1 MLIFLRHLAR
11 AGVSRAS
18 IPYASADVHAPAA
31 VADTR
36 PQSFFS
42 CQSRHTWYNSAVV
55 LVAAI
60 DSGKTCMSKKLQSTI
75 MLFLIGI
82 GFGIFSVWSLA
93 NVHTQPPAEQRDD
106 VIQAL
111 LYMIPA
117 IAAFVALFLLPFR
130 QTD

>member
-1 MLIFLRHLAR
+1 
-11 AGVSRAS
+11 
-18 IPYASADVHAPAA
+18 
-31 VADTR
+31 
-36 PQSFFS
+36 
-42 CQSRHTWYNSAVV
+42 
-55 LVAAI
+55 
-60 DSGKTCMSKKLQSTI
+60 

-117 IAAFVALFLLPFR
+117 VAAFVALFLLPFR
-130 QTD
+130 QTE